1 MADSSLDQFFAKK
14 DKSKKKTKGMA
25 TTDQMGKKTEDA
37 GKNSDKGTKKDREK
51 QENSTGKVPSVIAS
65 LEQADEEWNDFE
77 EEKEVDYSGLRIQAL
92 TIAEKEK
99 EEEALRD
106 QQDEDGEDGCA
117 SSADQQS
124 GPWRMQ
130 AAAAA
135 AQQALAPSPPV
146 PEPEPEAP
154 PPRIEPEPK
163 EAPKAGLQKAAY
175 VPPHLRAGAGGGT
188 RSTTGG
194 PSAAR
199 RLGGGRQTYD
209 FTSEDQFPTLGAAVE
224 TPRWGP
230 ARQGHDAPDRSFTSV
245 KHGLRNREDP
255 SQQHIQLDLENK
267 YSALHQGDGN

>member
-25 TTDQMGKKTEDA
+25 TTDQAGKKTEDSG
-37 GKNSDKGTKKDREK
+37 GKNSDKSVKKDREK
-51 QENSTGKVPSVIAS
+51 QDNSTGKVPSVIAS
-65 LEQADEEWNDFE
+65 LEQGDEEWNDFE

-99 EEEALRD
+99 EEQELRD
-106 QQDEDGEDGCA
+106 QQDEDGEDGCP
-117 SSADQQS
+117 SSGDQQS
-124 GPWRMQ
+124 GPWKM
-130 AAAAA
+130 AAAS
-135 AQQALAPSPPV
+135 AQQGQVSSP
-146 PEPEPEAP
+146 PEPEPEPEVP

-163 EAPKAGLQKAAY
+163 EAPKSGQPKAAY
-175 VPPHLRAGAGGGT
+175 VPPHLRSGGS
-188 RSTTGG
+188 RSTTSG

-199 RLGGGRQTYD
+199 RLAGGRQTYD

-230 ARQGHDAPDRSFTSV
+230 ARQGPDAPDRSFTSV

>member
-25 TTDQMGKKTEDA
+25 TTDPMGKKTEEA
-37 GKNSDKGTKKDREK
+37 GKNSDKSAKKDREK

-92 TIAEKEK
+92 TITEKEK

-106 QQDEDGEDGCA
+106 QQDEDGEDGCP
-117 SSADQQS
+117 SSGDQQS
-124 GPWRMQ
+124 GPWKMS
-130 AAAAA
+130 AAA
-135 AQQALAPSPPV
+135 AQQALAAAQAE
-146 PEPEPEAP
+146 PEPEPEVP

-163 EAPKAGLQKAAY
+163 EAPKAGQPKAAY
-175 VPPHLRAGAGGGT
+175 VPPHLRSGGGSRSTAGG
-188 RSTTGG
+188 S
-194 PSAAR
+194 SAAR

-230 ARQGHDAPDRSFTSV
+230 ARQGPEVPDRSFTSV